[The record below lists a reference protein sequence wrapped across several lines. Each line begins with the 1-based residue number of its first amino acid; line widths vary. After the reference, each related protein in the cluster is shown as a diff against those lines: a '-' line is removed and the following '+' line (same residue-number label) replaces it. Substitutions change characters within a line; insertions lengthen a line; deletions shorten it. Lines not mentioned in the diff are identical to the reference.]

1 MGKKKK
7 AAFAGGAVV
16 LAAALLS
23 RLPQLP
29 GFGGGNGFGIFG
41 GTGSGVRQEAA
52 AEQTGAI
59 EETDSTAD
67 MIEETE
73 SAAVMIEETV
83 TVEGTESKIDMTE
96 EEGADASAE
105 ETEEPAIEYVIEIRD
120 DEYFLEGTK
129 VSEERVEALLRE
141 GGAVFRIDNNYGSR
155 KAVSRLKEL
164 FLAYD
169 VPFVE

>member
-29 GFGGGNGFGIFG
+29 GLGGGNGFGIFG
-41 GTGSGVRQEAA
+41 GTGSGAQNEAA
-52 AEQTGAI
+52 AEQPGTIDETESMVDII
-59 EETDSTAD
+59 EETTTTG
-67 MIEETE
+67 E
-73 SAAVMIEETV
+73 
-83 TVEGTESKIDMTE
+83 ESKPNVDITE
-96 EEGADASAE
+96 DADAETDAG
-105 ETEEPAIEYVIEIRD
+105 ETEEPPTEYVIEIRD
-120 DEYFLEGTK
+120 DDYYLEGTQ
-129 VSEERVEALLRE
+129 VSEERVEAMLQE

-164 FLAYD
+164 FLKYG

>member
-29 GFGGGNGFGIFG
+29 GFGGGNGFGLFD
-41 GTGSGVRQEAA
+41 GTGPGVQKEAA
-52 AEQTGAI
+52 AEQSGAVG
-59 EETDSTAD
+59 ETESTAD
-67 MIEETE
+67 MTEEAATGEETE
-73 SAAVMIEETV
+73 SLVDITEDWDEEDAAPEMEESV
-83 TVEGTESKIDMTE
+83 KEF
-96 EEGADASAE
+96 
-105 ETEEPAIEYVIEIRD
+105 VIEIRD
-120 DEYFLEGTK
+120 DEYFLEGVK
-129 VSEERVEALLRE
+129 LSEEGVEAMLKE

-164 FLAYD
+164 FLKYGM
-169 VPFVE
+169 PFVE

>member
-29 GFGGGNGFGIFG
+29 GLGGGNGFGIFG
-41 GTGSGVRQEAA
+41 GTGSGVQQEAA

-59 EETDSTAD
+59 EETESAAD
-67 MIEETE
+67 MIEET
-73 SAAVMIEETV
+73 V
-83 TVEGTESKIDMTE
+83 TDERTESMIDMTE
-96 EEGADASAE
+96 EEGADESAE

-164 FLAYD
+164 FLEYD